1 MIKGNVFCFGDNID
15 TDGIIPARHLANDSP
30 DELKKHCMED
40 VDATFA
46 SKVKTGDI
54 IVGGRNFGC
63 GSSREHAV
71 IAIKASG
78 VSAVISHSYAR
89 LFYRN
94 AINIGLPVIVC
105 PEVVSV
111 ARDADVMEIN
121 LEKGLIKLK
130 DSEYEFQPFPSF
142 LINIIQTGGLVGYS
156 KQGK

>member
-1 MIKGNVFCFGDNID
+1 MIKGNIFCFGDNID

-46 SKVKTGDI
+46 SKVKNGDI

-78 VSAVISHSYAR
+78 VSAVVAHSYAR
-89 LFYRN
+89 LLYRN
-94 AINIGLPVIVC
+94 AINMGLPVIVC

-111 ARDADVMEIN
+111 AKDGEIMEID
-121 LEKGLIKLK
+121 LGKGVIKLK
-130 DSEYEFQPFPSF
+130 DSEYDFQPFPGF
-142 LINIIQTGGLVGYS
+142 LTDIVQTGGLVEYS
-156 KQGK
+156 KKGK